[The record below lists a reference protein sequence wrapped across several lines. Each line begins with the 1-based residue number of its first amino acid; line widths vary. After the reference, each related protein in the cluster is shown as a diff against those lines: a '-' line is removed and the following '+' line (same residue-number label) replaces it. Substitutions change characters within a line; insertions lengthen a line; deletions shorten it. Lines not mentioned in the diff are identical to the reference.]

1 MSGRNVARLP
11 KAAKTTAK
19 TTTASHCRRLHTA
32 SASSNAEPFCA
43 ESGMALSAPRASLG
57 HDHDVAG
64 LKGEV
69 PVRRVAGHDLVVV
82 ERDPLHGGPLGA
94 DDEDSCAGCQ
104 VGEGASPGQNIQH
117 RGPALELVP
126 ARGLDVADPREL
138 EALDFPDQ

>member
-43 ESGMALSAPRASLG
+43 ESSMAFSAPRASLG

-69 PVRRVAGHDLVVV
+69 PVRRVAGHDLGVV
-82 ERDPLHGGPLGA
+82 ERAPLHRAPVGA
-94 DDEDSCAGCQ
+94 DDEDSCARGE
-104 VGEGASPGQNIQH
+104 VGKGASLGENID
-117 RGPALELVP
+117 RKSV
-126 ARGLDVADPREL
+126 V
-138 EALDFPDQ
+138 